1 MHPITTPN
9 APQPAG
15 HYSQAIVH
23 NGLVYVAGQLPL
35 DPRTGEVVAAGD
47 VEAQTEQVLRNVES
61 VLRAANSGL
70 DQLLSVTIFITGRT
84 AWAQVNAAYAR
95 MLGAHRPARAVV
107 PVGDLKPGCAI
118 EVQAIAAQ
126 RA

>member
-84 AWAQVNAAYAR
+84 A
-95 MLGAHRPARAVV
+95 
-107 PVGDLKPGCAI
+107 
-118 EVQAIAAQ
+118 
-126 RA
+126 